1 MNAEKPV
8 LTDDEVVAA
17 LGHEPVL
24 QRNFSFISLL
34 GLTFAIL
41 NTWTALSVS
50 MSLALPSG
58 GPSAVIWGLVVSGV
72 GNLALALSMAEFLS
86 AFPTAGGQYHWAAI
100 VAPPRLKR
108 ICSWITGWIN
118 MGGWIAL
125 AASGG
130 LLSSELIVGLIALFH
145 PGYNPQRWHQFL
157 IYIAYNVLG
166 FVVNAVATSLL
177 PYTNQASLV
186 WSLTGFAVIS
196 ITLLSTHKVDF
207 ARARWVFGNV
217 LNQTGWPDGIAWL
230 LGLLQGSFSLTA
242 YDAVAHMIEEIPN
255 ATVQGPRIM
264 VGSVL
269 IGIFTGFIFLTVLL
283 FVSGG
288 PAHVDA
294 VINSTQTSLIKI
306 FSLATDNKVGAT
318 CLTLFPL
325 VCLVFATMGF
335 YTASSRMTFAFARE
349 RGLPFSRH
357 FAHVHPKLCVPLYAL
372 ALTMTASCIFGCV
385 FLASSSAFNAITSTA
400 VIALNLTYGIPV
412 AISCCQGR
420 RALGKQAFRMRP
432 LVGWLMNAVGLVYVV
447 VTTVL
452 FFFPPEVPPSGSSM
466 NYSIVAF
473 AILMIFCFGYWFIG
487 GKHYRGPRVHFAT
500 EPEPEL
506 AEADVTSVTLQA
518 DDKPPNDV

>member
-1 MNAEKPV
+1 
-8 LTDDEVVAA
+8 
-17 LGHEPVL
+17 
-24 QRNFSFISLL
+24 
-34 GLTFAIL
+34 
-41 NTWTALSVS
+41 
-50 MSLALPSG
+50 
-58 GPSAVIWGLVVSGV
+58 
-72 GNLALALSMAEFLS
+72 
-86 AFPTAGGQYHWAAI
+86 
-100 VAPPRLKR
+100 
-108 ICSWITGWIN
+108 

-242 YDAVAHMIEEIPN
+242 YDAVTHMIEEIPN

-306 FSLATDNKVGAT
+306 FSLATGSKVGAT

-335 YTASSRMTFAFARE
+335 FTASSRMTFAFARE

-357 FAHVHPKLCVPLYAL
+357 FAHVHVKLGVPLYAL

-487 GKHYRGPRVHFAT
+487 GKHYRGPRVHFVT
-500 EPEPEL
+500 EPEPAL
-506 AEADVTSVTLQA
+506 AEADVTCVTLQP
-518 DDKPPNDV
+518 DDKPPKDV